1 MSTTRYLCI
10 TCSVMVSQNITLQS
24 LNKHN
29 HIMVSQ
35 NITLQS
41 LNKHNHRN
49 KYITSTQETKSCR
62 LQGTYTS
69 LVLSWFRKT
78 LHYSLSTNKITET
91 STVHHLKKHNH
102 VNYNVFMHHLS
113 SHGFTKHYITM
124 SQQT

>member
-1 MSTTRYLCI
+1 
-10 TCSVMVSQNITLQS
+10 MVSQNITLQS
-24 LNKHN
+24 LNKR
-29 HIMVSQ
+29 
-35 NITLQS
+35 
-41 LNKHNHRN
+41 NHRN

-62 LQGTYTS
+62 LQGTYAS

-78 LHYSLSTNKITET
+78 LHYKLSTNKITET